1 MAAKLAD
8 TLFALTLLNPF
19 FLFFVFFS
27 ILFAFPLV
35 PLTFCI
41 SKFAD
46 TLIALPLFPLL
57 FLSNLPFKVKAA
69 V

>member
-19 FLFFVFFS
+19 FLFLFFS
-27 ILFAFPLV
+27 ILFAFPLF

-57 FLSNLPFKVKAA
+57 FLPNLPFKVKAA